1 VAEKTE
7 SNTNGDFKRQLA
19 HKALMPII
27 ATAASAAAGYA
38 AKKGPHL
45 FEEKVLPKLK
55 QTAQGAGDAAG
66 DVPARAKNVASSVG
80 DVAERAKD
88 AAPLIGSDSGGG
100 NGDNSGGGGGEGGSS
115 RGNRR
120 TGGLSASDLERH
132 LKQRAEARA
141 ARRKTTSKR

>member
-1 VAEKTE
+1 MAEKTE

-88 AAPLIGSDSGGG
+88 AAPLIGGGS
-100 NGDNSGGGGGEGGSS
+100 GDNGGGGGGEGGSS